1 MLGLPK
7 KSEKPVPQ
15 TDFRSERQN
24 RNERVLVQTMAGP
37 HMILITRPEH
47 DRGTET
53 LPGLR

>member
-24 RNERVLVQTMAGP
+24 RNERVLVPTMVGP
-37 HMILITRPEH
+37 HMILIPRPEH